1 LSATGTS
8 TSTTRADDADEVLAR
23 VAWSIENQSI
33 GESGG
38 KPQGRPNLRPCAG
51 RGQCPAAGAFAS

>member
-23 VAWSIENQSI
+23 VEWSI
-33 GESGG
+33 GESGS
-38 KPQGRPNLRPCAG
+38 KPKSWINSRTSAG
-51 RGQCPAAGAFAS
+51 RGQNQATAGLAG